1 MISGGKVQVVVR
13 SRRVPTSL
21 VSISQP
27 VYTLSGIRLGS
38 QKIQRLVYGSVF
50 DEEHQEAIEE
60 GRKLADRLGLDL
72 EVVDTSKLGLARR
85 ILASLGGN
93 LSQGPALVVSPSSG
107 EPAVTL
113 ARGATRVERSR
124 PAPSVP
130 QAACSQALTPK
141 LFTTA

>member
-1 MISGGKVQVVVR
+1 MISSGKVQVVVK
-13 SRRVPTSL
+13 SRRVPTSM

-27 VYTLSGIRLGS
+27 IYTLSGIRLGS

-50 DEEHQEAIEE
+50 DQEHQEAIEE

-72 EVVDTSKLGLARR
+72 EVVDTSKLGLVRR

-93 LSQGPALVVSPSSG
+93 LSQRPTLVVSPFSG
-107 EPAVTL
+107 EPGVPV
-113 ARGATRVERSR
+113 ARGATQVESSR
-124 PAPSVP
+124 LAPSVP
-130 QAACSQALTPK
+130 QVACSQALTPK